1 MAFLPPPLTHS
12 FMHLFL
18 CVGVPSGCWLCS
30 YDPHVLCY
38 CSGSPSD
45 GLTLLSSRHFLSTSL
60 HACTARCCMS
70 SFCEV
75 GFFSKRPRGLFFA
88 FFFFCCATCGNLV
101 PQPGIEPARP
111 KLEHEV
117 LTTGP
122 SGKSWTSGFDWRMV
136 WNWASVHHVYCHCW
150 CPGYQAWF
158 MPVSRFL
165 YLWNYPAQLFTSSVL
180 LCSPPLK
187 KSSWIK
193 SVHLGSQKPCIQ
205 MPAQTLLSCLA
216 FGP

>member
-1 MAFLPPPLTHS
+1 MTPTSCVIAQEARQMDLPFCLHVIFWALLFMPAPLDVACHPFVKSAFS
-12 FMHLFL
+12 
-18 CVGVPSGCWLCS
+18 
-30 YDPHVLCY
+30 
-38 CSGSPSD
+38 
-45 GLTLLSSRHFLSTSL
+45 
-60 HACTARCCMS
+60 
-70 SFCEV
+70 
-75 GFFSKRPRGLFFA
+75 PRGLGVCFLH